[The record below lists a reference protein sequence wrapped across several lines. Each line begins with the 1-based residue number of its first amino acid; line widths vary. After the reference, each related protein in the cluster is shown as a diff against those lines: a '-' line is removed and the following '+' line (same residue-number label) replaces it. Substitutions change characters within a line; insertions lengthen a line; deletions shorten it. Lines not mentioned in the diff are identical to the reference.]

1 MSATHFYGRDG
12 RRCQATEWQRL
23 RNIPAYVNVRQY
35 DNGAIR
41 VVVEWTGKQENAD
54 DIFTDCHAL
63 FTLHASNYGAQ
74 GMLRQDPNQNG
85 RTFPT
90 EALAVKAYDDF
101 LYEWTDC
108 HSDEDGKLVEVDNEL
123 EPEKPP
129 PPPDP
134 DAPTSDVSKIKL
146 GATMDDS
153 VW

>member
-1 MSATHFYGRDG
+1 MSATKYFGRDG
-12 RRCQATEWQRL
+12 RQCQKVEWTRL
-23 RNIPAYVNVRQY
+23 RGDASYRNVRQY
-35 DNGAIR
+35 DNGVIR
-41 VVVEWTGKQENAD
+41 VIVEWEGEQKNAD
-54 DIFTDCHAL
+54 DTFKDCHEL
-63 FTLHASNYGAQ
+63 FTLHASNYDAEGI
-74 GMLRQDPNQNG
+74 LRPDPNQDG

-90 EALAVKAYDDF
+90 EEWAVKAYDDF
-101 LYEWTDC
+101 LYAWTDC
-108 HSDEDGKLVEVDNEL
+108 HSDENDNLVEVDNEL